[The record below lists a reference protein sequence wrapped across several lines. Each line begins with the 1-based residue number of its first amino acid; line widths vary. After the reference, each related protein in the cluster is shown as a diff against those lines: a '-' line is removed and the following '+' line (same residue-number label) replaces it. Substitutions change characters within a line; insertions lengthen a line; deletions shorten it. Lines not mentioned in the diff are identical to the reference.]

1 MSKEEIM
8 KDIKFREACSKY
20 GLDWENSE
28 VYGEVILLPTTTKY
42 LYVIMDKN
50 YNVFDIDKF
59 AYDFERKECSKDRYY
74 GYCNFTDILPYGE
87 NFGYP
92 FKEYTLK
99 QIIDLSNR
107 VEIVETNQEHSL
119 RTKVNGDWYD
129 RDVKEN
135 ENCFKLLSYI
145 KFLGE
150 EIKQYFLLS
159 YHMQVMEFEAADVYS
174 FFRKINVYA
183 YVRQLIRKVNECV
196 DKCISDCKRPL
207 PADVLSFLGQ
217 NYMDENMNGILYDVI
232 SLLLTSKGY
241 EIDSENPNKVNQI
254 TDLKSIP
261 DLSKLAK
268 QLLQILDLSDEELK
282 DKEENDD
289 LSLAKK
295 PGSSFKYW
303 LNRLSNIPEE

>member
-1 MSKEEIM
+1 MSREEIM
-8 KDIKFREACSKY
+8 NDVKFREACSKY
-20 GLDWENSE
+20 GLDWENCE
-28 VYGEVILLPTTTKY
+28 VCDDVILLPTPIKY

-50 YNVFDIDKF
+50 YNVFDLDKCV
-59 AYDFERKECSKDRYY
+59 YELEGKEYSEKKYY
-74 GYCNFTDILPYGE
+74 GYCNFTDILPYKKTH
-87 NFGYP
+87 FGYP
-92 FKEYTLK
+92 FEKYTLK

-107 VEIVETNQEHSL
+107 VEIVETNQGHSL

-282 DKEENDD
+282 DKEENYD
-289 LSLAKK
+289 LSLAK
-295 PGSSFKYW
+295 
-303 LNRLSNIPEE
+303 N